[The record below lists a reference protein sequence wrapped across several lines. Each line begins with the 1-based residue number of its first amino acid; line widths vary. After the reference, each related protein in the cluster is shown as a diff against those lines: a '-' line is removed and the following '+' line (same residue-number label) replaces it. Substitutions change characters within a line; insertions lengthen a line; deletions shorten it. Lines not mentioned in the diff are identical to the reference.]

1 MIGFEEALAATLA
14 AIEPLQGEEMAPIAG
29 LTGRVVAMDLL
40 APEDSPAIDI
50 SLKDGFAVQSADV
63 VGAAPDR
70 PVRLRLVGQVAAGGV
85 FTGEVSPGE
94 TVRILSGAPLPA
106 GADAILAEE
115 FADCEGELVIARA
128 DAAPGRNILPRA
140 ADLARGQLLIP
151 AGAVLRPAQVGLLAA
166 AGYREAP
173 VRRRP
178 RVGLL
183 ATGDE
188 LIAPGDEPVAAA
200 VREDSRQPG
209 QAVSG
214 SSQVFPSNVATMAA
228 WCTHYGLA
236 TSEAVIG
243 DDAAVLRATLLR
255 MLEAND
261 VVLTSGGAWTSE
273 RDLVASILDE
283 LGWRKIYHRV
293 RMGPGKGVGFG
304 LWHGK
309 PVFILPGGPA
319 SNQMAFLQLALPG
332 LHRLMG
338 HPHPGLPVRSAR
350 LAAPARGQGDW
361 TEFVE
366 GRFSWDGPVLCITPG
381 KGRSRL
387 RSMAA
392 CEGYIKVPE
401 GVETLAAG
409 TVVPVQVLPDV
420 PALHGEPAHPEP
432 NAAGPDSRHPER
444 RAEGPDSRHPERR
457 AEGPD
462 SRHPERRAEGPES
475 RHPERRAEGPESR
488 HPERRAEGPESKEP
502 GATEPAHPSAASALR
517 AASAQDAP
525 TTLRFA
531 QDASTAPLPLIVSF
545 VAWSGTGKT
554 TFLERLLPELKAL
567 GLKVGV
573 LKHHAHATTFDVPG
587 KDTYRMAAAGAD
599 VVAGVGA
606 AQTAVFIPGDASG
619 DIEGVIRHYLGD
631 MDLVITEGYKRGRYP
646 KIEVY
651 RAEWAAADGRDTG
664 LLCRPDELLA
674 LVSDVTFP
682 LPAAVPQ
689 FGLEESRAVAQFL
702 AGLSAARP

>member
-14 AIEPLQGEEMAPIAG
+14 AIEPLGGEEIAPIAG
-29 LTGRVVAMDLL
+29 LTGRVAAGDLH
-40 APEDSPAIDI
+40 APHDSPAVDI
-50 SLKDGFAVQSADV
+50 SLKDGYAVQSADV
-63 VGAAPDR
+63 AGAGSDR
-70 PVRLRLVGQVAAGGV
+70 PVSLRLVGQVAAGGV
-85 FTGEVSPGE
+85 FTGELSSGE

-115 FADCEGELVIARA
+115 FAISEGEHVIAQA
-128 DAAPGRNILPRA
+128 GAAPGCNILPRA
-140 ADLARGQLLIP
+140 ADLAQGQLLIP
-151 AGAVLRPAQVGLLAA
+151 AGTMLRPAQVGLLAA
-166 AGYREAP
+166 AGYREIP

-178 RVGLL
+178 RVGLI

-188 LIAPGDEPVAAA
+188 LVVPGDEPLALA
-200 VREDSRQPG
+200 VGEGPQQPG
-209 QAVSG
+209 QALSG
-214 SSQVFPSNVATMAA
+214 SSRVFPSNVATLAA
-228 WCTHYGLA
+228 WCTHYGLEA
-236 TSEAVIG
+236 SEAVTG
-243 DDAAVLRATLLR
+243 DDPAVLRATLLR

-261 VVLTSGGAWTSE
+261 AVLTSGGAWTSE
-273 RDLVASILDE
+273 RDLVAGILDE

-293 RMGPGKGVGFG
+293 RLGPGKGVGFG
-304 LWHGK
+304 LWQGK
-309 PVFILPGGPA
+309 PVFLLPGGPA

-338 HPHPGLPVRSAR
+338 LPHEGLPVRFAR
-350 LAAPARGQGDW
+350 LVAAVGGQLDW
-361 TEFVE
+361 TEFIE
-366 GRFSWDGPVLCITPG
+366 GRFSWDGPVLCVTPA

-392 CEGYIKVPE
+392 CEGYIQIPE

-409 TVVPVQVLPDV
+409 TVVPVQALPNV
-420 PALHGEPAHPEP
+420 PALY
-432 NAAGPDSRHPER
+432 S
-444 RAEGPDSRHPERR
+444 
-457 AEGPD
+457 
-462 SRHPERRAEGPES
+462 ES
-475 RHPERRAEGPESR
+475 RHPSTPPLRAFAPSR
-488 HPERRAEGPESKEP
+488 D
-502 GATEPAHPSAASALR
+502 PSPSTALR
-517 AASAQDAP
+517 DDCEARPS
-525 TTLRFA
+525 A
-531 QDASTAPLPLIVSF
+531 QDASTTRLPLIVSF

-567 GLKVGV
+567 GLRVGV

-619 DIEGVIRHYLGD
+619 DIEGVIRHYLGA

-651 RAEWAAADGRDTG
+651 RSEWAAADGREAG
-664 LLCRPDELLA
+664 LLCQPEELLA

-682 LPAAVPQ
+682 LPAAIPQ

-702 AGLSAARP
+702 AGLAAAHRAVTLPDMT

>member
-29 LTGRVVAMDLL
+29 LTGRVAAGDLL
-40 APEDSPAIDI
+40 APHDSPAVDI
-50 SLKDGFAVQSADV
+50 SLKDGYAVQSAHV
-63 VGAAPDR
+63 ASASPDR
-70 PVRLRLVGQVAAGGV
+70 PVSLRLVGQVAAGGI
-85 FTGEVSPGE
+85 FTGELRSGE

-115 FADCEGELVIARA
+115 FAVCEGEYVIARA

-151 AGAVLRPAQVGLLAA
+151 AGTVLRPAQVGLLAA
-166 AGYREAP
+166 AGYREVP

-178 RVGLL
+178 RIGLI

-188 LIAPGDEPVAAA
+188 LVA
-200 VREDSRQPG
+200 VGEGSRQPG
-209 QAVSG
+209 QAVPG
-214 SSQVFPSNVATMAA
+214 SSQVFPSNLATMAA

-243 DDAAVLRATLLR
+243 DDPAVLRATLLR
-255 MLEAND
+255 MLEDND
-261 VVLTSGGAWTSE
+261 AVLTSGGAWTSE
-273 RDLVASILDE
+273 RDLVAGILGE
-283 LGWRKIYHRV
+283 LGWREIYHRV
-293 RMGPGKGVGFG
+293 RLGPGKGVGFG
-304 LWHGK
+304 MWHGK

-350 LAAPARGQGDW
+350 LASAIGGQLNW

-366 GRFSWDGPVLCITPG
+366 GRFSWDGPTLCITPG

-401 GVETLAAG
+401 EVETLAAG
-409 TVVPVQVLPDV
+409 TVVPIQILPNI
-420 PALHGEPAHPEP
+420 PTLHSEPAHPSTALSHTQPGHPERSTE
-432 NAAGPDSRHPER
+432 SRHPER
-444 RAEGPDSRHPERR
+444 SA
-457 AEGPD
+457 
-462 SRHPERRAEGPES
+462 ES
-475 RHPERRAEGPESR
+475 RHPERRAVGPQ
-488 HPERRAEGPESKEP
+488 SKEP
-502 GATEPAHPSAASALR
+502 NASESAHPSTALQGDR
-517 AASAQDAP
+517 KARPSAQDA
-525 TTLRFA
+525 
-531 QDASTAPLPLIVSF
+531 SSAPLPLIVSF

-599 VVAGVGA
+599 IVAGVGA

-651 RAEWAAADGRDTG
+651 RSEWAAADSRDAA

-682 LPAAVPQ
+682 LPAAIPQ
-689 FGLEESRAVAQFL
+689 FGLEENRAVAQFL
-702 AGLSAARP
+702 AGLAAARP